1 MQINK
6 VVLDTFTQINTQ
18 IIKVTT
24 SITGKVSGKF
34 CGLLLDFQ
42 GGRGK
47 GKSE

>member
-6 VVLDTFTQINTQ
+6 AVLDTFTQINTQ
-18 IIKVTT
+18 IIKITT

-42 GGRGK
+42 VGRGK